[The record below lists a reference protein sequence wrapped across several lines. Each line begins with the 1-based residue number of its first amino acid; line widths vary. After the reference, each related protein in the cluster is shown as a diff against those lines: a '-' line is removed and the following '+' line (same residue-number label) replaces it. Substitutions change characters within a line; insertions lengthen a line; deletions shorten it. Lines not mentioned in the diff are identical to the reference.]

1 LSRPESTILFVGYQA
16 HGTLGR
22 LISDGK
28 REVRIHGRNYESKAQ
43 ISRIYG
49 FSGHADRSGLL
60 QWIGHLKQA
69 PRGIYLT
76 HGEEEVATSLAEQ
89 IRQTKG
95 WDVSVPKFQEVV
107 DLG

>member
-1 LSRPESTILFVGYQA
+1 MFVGYQA
-16 HGTLGR
+16 YGTLGR

-69 PRGIYLT
+69 PDRIFLT
-76 HGEEEVATSLAEQ
+76 HGEEQAAMSLAAQ
-89 IRQTKG
+89 IRQTNG
-95 WDVSVPKFQEVV
+95 WEVSVPEFQEVV